1 MGTATRRTTR
11 RQTKGRDGREQ
22 RGQYAWGALLHVHAD
37 LVPLLDHGLQKAAG
51 LPLAWYDVLL
61 ELNAAPQRRLRMG
74 ELGERVVLSRTR
86 VSRLVDELAR
96 AGLVCR
102 QTNPT
107 DKRSAYAVL
116 TDQGRARLRAAAP
129 AYLAGITEHF
139 TRHLTDEEID
149 ALAAALWRV
158 HAARAPDGT
167 STSGGRPE
175 GPTP

>member
-1 MGTATRRTTR
+1 MPRRHPIETGED
-11 RQTKGRDGREQ
+11 QGKS
-22 RGQYAWGALLHVHAD
+22 GQSAWGALLHVHAD
-37 LVPLLDHGLQKAAG
+37 LVPLLDRRLQGAAG

-61 ELNAAPQRRLRMG
+61 ELNAAPDRRLRMG

-102 QTNPT
+102 VGNPA

-116 TDQGRARLRAAAP
+116 TDLGRDRLRSAAP

-139 TRHLTDEEID
+139 TRHLSDEEID
-149 ALAAALWRV
+149 VVATALWRV
-158 HAARAPDGT
+158 HAAHPVSGTDGRDSMRAPAT
-167 STSGGRPE
+167 ERP
-175 GPTP
+175 PPP